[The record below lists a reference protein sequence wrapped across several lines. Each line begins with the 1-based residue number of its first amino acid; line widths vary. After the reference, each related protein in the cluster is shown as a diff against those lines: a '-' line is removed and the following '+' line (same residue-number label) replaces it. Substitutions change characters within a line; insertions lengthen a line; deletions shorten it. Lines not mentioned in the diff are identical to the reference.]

1 MIKPVKVGATIEYVS
16 RLDEGKEKTVWL
28 LRIVPLG
35 WRKEVWDNVSKLVTT
50 AGAFRNNYVPSADE
64 LLKIVKMGLGGWRN
78 FVNENGEE
86 IKPQYEAAKKYGL
99 DVLTDEV
106 LGLIPWPVL
115 SELAGEIMR
124 LNFLQEP
131 EKKG

>member
-64 LLKIVKMGLGGWRN
+64 LLKIVKMGLAGWRN

-86 IKPQYEAAKKYGL
+86 IKAQYEATKKYGL